1 MLAAHIKVIKFAL
14 NVWIVRSA
22 ALCLCRCGCTNWYL
36 VLLLSKP
43 CLSVDYAS
51 LSRMWVFG
59 LFPLVV
65 NVDSIEILVSMIYAE
80 LLVLVGIVWILLLS

>member
-1 MLAAHIKVIKFAL
+1 MKFAL
-14 NVWIVRSA
+14 NIWIARSA
-22 ALCLCRCGCTNWYL
+22 TLRICKCGGCQWYCILC
-36 VLLLSKP
+36 LSKP
-43 CLSVDYAS
+43 CLIMDDAS